1 MKMKKFLATALFVA
15 ATLAANAQAINVSSA
30 FQNMRKNYLNKA
42 KAEIDAACLHD
53 ATKED
58 AKTWCYK
65 ALIYARIGGEAS
77 NKKSKFK
84 DLAPDWAE
92 QAYTAALECKR
103 LDKDNEFAQQ
113 VSEVFSFVGN
123 EYYNQAR
130 TAYNA
135 KEYAKAVEMS
145 DKSSTCFT
153 NAGKG
158 QYAVESMYIAGIASQ
173 AQHDTV
179 NIKKYFNNMVR
190 RKTDLNHVYQ
200 TLFDIAIAEG
210 KNDEAMKVANNYVR
224 NCKNDYQ
231 AYILSAAGYFLNKN
245 VEKGKEQLDAAIAL
259 TKDSANLYPV
269 VLVRAGSLLD
279 DVAGDYEGAEAR
291 FRESLSLMPNQF
303 DANFG
308 MGKMLYNRAVDKNNA
323 ANNIDP
329 FNDESGLYDKL
340 SAEAKTLFGQCI
352 EYLEKSVQFYD
363 GLTDEN
369 RKNMLRPQM
378 GNALTALANA
388 YARVDK
394 LAEAEAAK
402 ARLQQLAN

>member
-1 MKMKKFLATALFVA
+1 MKMKKFLTAALFVA
-15 ATLAANAQAINVSSA
+15 ATMAASAQSINVSSA

-123 EYYNQAR
+123 EYYNQS
-130 TAYNA
+130 TAAYRA
-135 KEYAKAVEMS
+135 KEYAKAIELS
-145 DKSSTCFT
+145 DKSVTCFT
-153 NAGKG
+153 NAGKS
-158 QYAVESMYIAGIASQ
+158 QYAVDAMYIAGISSQ
-173 AQHDTV
+173 AVHDTAGV
-179 NIKKYFNNMVR
+179 KKYFNNMVR
-190 RKTDLNHVYQ
+190 RKTDINHVYV
-200 TLFDIAIAEG
+200 TLFSIAKAEG
-210 KNDEAMKVANNYVR
+210 KSDEAMKVASNYVR

-231 AYILSAAGYFLNKN
+231 AYILNAEGYFLSKN
-245 VEKGKEQLDAAIAL
+245 PEKGKEQVQAALNL
-259 TKDSANLYPV
+259 TKDSANYPA
-269 VLVRAGSLLD
+269 VLVIAGTLLD
-279 DVAGDYEGAEAR
+279 EAAGDAEAAEAY
-291 FRESLSLMPNQF
+291 FKQSLALVPSQF
-303 DANFG
+303 EANFG
-308 MGKMLYNRAVDKNNA
+308 MGKMYYNRAVDKNNA

-340 SAEAKTLFGQCI
+340 SAESKTLFGQCI
-352 EYLEKSVQFYD
+352 EYFEKAVQYYD
-363 GLTDEN
+363 SLTDED
-369 RKNMLRPQM
+369 RKNALRHNL
-378 GNALTALANA
+378 GNCLTAMANA

-394 LAEAEAAK
+394 LPEAEAAK

>member
-1 MKMKKFLATALFVA
+1 MKMKKFLTAALFVA
-15 ATLAANAQAINVSSA
+15 ATLAASAQSINVSSA

-65 ALIYARIGGEAS
+65 ALIYARIGGEAQ

-123 EYYNQAR
+123 EYYTQSTN
-130 TAYNA
+130 AYNA
-135 KEYAKAVEMS
+135 KEYAKAVELS
-145 DKSSTCFT
+145 DKSVTCFT
-153 NAGKG
+153 NGGKS
-158 QYAVESMYIAGIASQ
+158 QYAIDAMYIAGIASQ
-173 AQHDTV
+173 AQHDTANV
-179 NIKKYFNNMVR
+179 KKYFNNMVR
-190 RKTDLNHVYQ
+190 RKTDLNHVYV
-200 TLFDIAIAEG
+200 TLFGIAKAEG
-210 KNDEAMKVANNYVR
+210 KNDEAMKVASNYVR

-231 AYILSAAGYFLNKN
+231 AYILNAEGYFLNQN
-245 VEKGKEQLDAAIAL
+245 PEKGKEQVQAALNL
-259 TKDSANLYPV
+259 TKDSANLYPI
-269 VLVRAGSLLD
+269 VLVLAGTLLD
-279 DVAGDYEGAEAR
+279 EAAGDMEGAEGY
-291 FRESLSLMPNQF
+291 FRQSLELRPSQF
-303 DANFG
+303 EANFG

-352 EYLEKSVQFYD
+352 EFLEKSVQFYD
-363 GLTDEN
+363 GLNDEK
-369 RKNMLRPQM
+369 RKNILRPQM

-394 LAEAEAAK
+394 LPEAEAAK